1 MKAVRQSVA
10 LAFMTLIMALFC
22 MMVPSVFPFAEKPQR
37 YLSDIADTIRGSRV
51 PDPSGKVVLITITDD
66 SLDLLPHYTSPYDQG
81 KLADVLELVES
92 ASPKVIGIDLL
103 FDRPTEEEKQR
114 RLQTTI
120 KNSKTPIVLATAEK
134 SDGLTDKQKLYL
146 DKFIEEVEAKTGS
159 VRLNKKDEIVRSIRH
174 TANSPSFA
182 GAIAKLAGIDVLDGL
197 LSIEYRQNPE
207 GTPFNE
213 FLIHELVD
221 DQEMLRKWFEG
232 KIVLIGTNIQ
242 HQDRH
247 AVPISAGSQTIP
259 GLVIH
264 AHVVDQL
271 VEGRMSRHLSKPAT
285 LAVILVFCIAGMALA
300 VWGIPLLSK
309 YIVGITLSIGI
320 WLFSFSLVRFF
331 DSPNLPMLWSS
342 IGFLGTWGAGSIF
355 LSYAYRSERSFI
367 RSAFSHYLD
376 PKIVSNLLQSP
387 DDFDR
392 LRSGEKQTLTFLFTD
407 IADFTSHAESLTP
420 ESLVHQLNEYLDL
433 VSKII
438 IEHGGTVDKFIGDAV
453 VAFFGAPTY
462 QEDHAQRAVDCAC
475 SIQEELNKIEDS
487 EVGLFQL
494 GRTRIGIHTGEAVVG
509 NIGGRERVNYT
520 VVGDPVNTAARLE
533 GANKYLGT
541 SICVSKRTQ
550 EKCNTSK
557 FRAIGEL
564 QLKGKSSTLMTF
576 EPLTAATQVWVDQYL
591 EAFHL
596 LETNPSAALDTF
608 RKLTT
613 DYPDDPLVHLHL
625 DRLTSG
631 KEDQRIVL
639 EEK

>member
-1 MKAVRQSVA
+1 VQSTA
-10 LAFMTLIMALFC
+10 
-22 MMVPSVFPFAEKPQR
+22 
-37 YLSDIADTIRGSRV
+37 
-51 PDPSGKVVLITITDD
+51 
-66 SLDLLPHYTSPYDQG
+66 
-81 KLADVLELVES
+81 
-92 ASPKVIGIDLL
+92 PKVIGIDLL

-120 KNSKTPIVLATAEK
+120 INSETPIVLATAEK

-146 DKFIEEVEAKTGS
+146 DTFIETVGAMAGS

-174 TANSPSFA
+174 TTNVPSFA
-182 GAIAKLAGIDVLDGL
+182 GAIAKLAGFDVLDGL
-197 LSIEYRQNPE
+197 LSIEYRQNSE

-213 FLIHELVD
+213 FLIHELVN

-232 KIVLIGTNIQ
+232 KIVLIGTNTQ

-247 AVPISAGSQTIP
+247 AVPISAGSQAIA

-264 AHVVDQL
+264 AHIVDQL
-271 VEGRMSRHLSKPAT
+271 VEGRMSKHLSTPAT
-285 LAVILVFCIAGMALA
+285 MAVILFFCIAGMALSA
-300 VWGIPLLSK
+300 WGIPLLSK

-320 WLFSFSLVRFF
+320 WLFSFCLVRFF

-342 IGFLGTWGAGSIF
+342 IGFLGAWGAGSVF
-355 LSYAYRSERSFI
+355 LSYAYRNERSFI

-392 LRSGEKQTLTFLFTD
+392 LRIGEKQTLTFLFTD
-407 IADFTSHAESLTP
+407 IAGFTSHAEGLTP
-420 ESLVHQLNEYLDL
+420 ESLVQQLNEYLDL
-433 VSKII
+433 VSKIV

-462 QEDHAQRAVDCAC
+462 QQDHAQRAVDCAC
-475 SIQEELNKIEDS
+475 SIQEELNRIEASD
-487 EVGLFQL
+487 VQPFQL
-494 GRTRIGIHTGEAVVG
+494 GGTRIGIHTGEAVVG
-509 NIGGRERVNYT
+509 NIGGKKRVNYT

-541 SICVSKRTQ
+541 CICVSERTQ
-550 EKCNTSK
+550 ERCNTSK
-557 FRAIGEL
+557 FRPIGEL
-564 QLKGKSSTLMTF
+564 QLKGKSSALMAF
-576 EPLTAATQVWVDQYL
+576 EPLTAATQVWVNQYL

-596 LETNPSAALDTF
+596 LETSPSAALEAF

-613 DYPDDPLVHLHL
+613 DYPDDPLVHLYL

-631 KEDQRIVL
+631 KKDQHIVL